1 MGLFTKK
8 KTTSHLIQALQQQEI
23 YIKQITINS
32 ARDFMLLKHNL
43 LDGSIMVAN
52 LAPLVKIAQGKNG
65 HGKDGRLELQNYLQK
80 IKAYC
85 LQNGGS
91 VSKLKESVLIITPN
105 RNIKIN
111 SHK

>member
-8 KTTSHLIQALQQQEI
+8 NTSPLIQALQKQEI
-23 YIKQITINS
+23 YIKRITINS

-52 LAPLVKIAQGKNG
+52 LAPLVKIAGKNG
-65 HGKDGRLELQNYLQK
+65 DRQELQSYLQQ
-80 IKAYC
+80 IKHYC

>member
-8 KTTSHLIQALQQQEI
+8 KSISPLIQALQKQEI
-23 YIKQITINS
+23 YIKRITINS

-52 LAPLVKIAQGKNG
+52 LAPLVKIA
-65 HGKDGRLELQNYLQK
+65 GKDGDRQELQSYLQQ
-80 IKAYC
+80 IKHYC
-85 LQNGGS
+85 LQNCGS

-111 SHK
+111 SHT